1 MVDEHKHEHD
11 HEQEHDSADAHVSR
25 ASSPRFEGGTPSTRD
40 ELQQPPSKSEDLD
53 AAGRSLS
60 DALRISFVILKV
72 IMMILVVAFLASG
85 FKTVGSDEKALV
97 LRFGQIRGVGQEAIL
112 GPGAHWVFPYPI
124 DELVRIPVEKNIN
137 LAVNTFWYKETRD
150 DILGGGV
157 KPRNYVPDQ
166 LDPVQEGYC
175 LTGSQRNAPAAGPVA
190 APVPTAGAPQIRQG
204 DGSDYNIVH
213 TKWQVN
219 YQITGVEQFFRNLY
233 VHEALPGQIYF
244 DVMNQSITPLLR
256 SLVEDAVVKA
266 MVHYTIDEVLQ
277 SIDTIP
283 RRVQQ
288 LVQQKLDAIDSGIR
302 VVQVQLVSV
311 KWPKQVDQAFE
322 AFISASQTS
331 GQAITQSRTYAETT
345 LNKVA
350 GQAAEALARA
360 MQDKSSSE
368 PLRTSLWS
376 QTTGDVQDVIA
387 QARTYQTSV
396 VEKARANADYL
407 QSILPEY
414 RKRPQLVTRGIYV
427 DAMQEILRNV
437 DEKWVLDKGSNVKD
451 YEVRIN
457 LSRDTLL
464 KPKQNPQNAAPK

>member
-1 MVDEHKHEHD
+1 MVDEHKHEHE
-11 HEQEHDSADAHVSR
+11 HEHDSADAHVSR

-40 ELQQPPSKSEDLD
+40 EPQPPPSWGENLD

-60 DALRISFVILKV
+60 DALRVSFAILKV

-137 LAVNTFWYKETRD
+137 LAINTFWYKETRD
-150 DILGGGV
+150 DILGPGV
-157 KPRNYVPDQ
+157 KPRNYVPEQ

-175 LTGSQRNAPAAGPVA
+175 LTGSQRSAAPTAAVVQTIAAAGGP
-190 APVPTAGAPQIRQG
+190 PMRQG

-219 YQITGVEQFFRNLY
+219 YQVTGIEQFFRSIY
-233 VHEALPGQIYF
+233 VQEALPGDIYF
-244 DVMNQSITPLLR
+244 DVMNRSIAPLLR

-266 MVHYTIDEVLQ
+266 MVHYTIDETLQ

-288 LVQQKLDAIDSGIR
+288 YVQQKLDAIDSGIR

-331 GQAITQSRTYAETT
+331 GQAITQARTYAETT

-350 GQAAEALARA
+350 GQAAESLYRA
-360 MQDKSSSE
+360 VQDKNAGE
-368 PLRTSLWS
+368 AQQAALWS
-376 QTTGDVQDVIA
+376 QTTGDVQDAVA
-387 QARTYQTSV
+387 QAQTYQTSV
-396 VEKARANADYL
+396 VQKARANADYL
-407 QSILPEY
+407 RSILPEY
-414 RKRPQLVTRGIYV
+414 RKRPQLVARQLYL
-427 DAMQEILRNV
+427 DALQEVFQNV
-437 DEKWVLDKGSNVKD
+437 DEKFILDKSSNVKER
-451 YEVRIN
+451 EVRILIN
-457 LSRDTLL
+457 RDALL
-464 KPKQNPQNAAPK
+464 KPKQNPPTAASR

>member
-11 HEQEHDSADAHVSR
+11 HEHADAHE
-25 ASSPRFEGGTPSTRD
+25 P
-40 ELQQPPSKSEDLD
+40 QQPPSKSDNLD

-60 DALRISFVILKV
+60 DALRISFAILKV
-72 IMMILVVAFLASG
+72 IMIILVVAFLASG

-157 KPRNYVPDQ
+157 KPRNYVSDQ

-175 LTGSQRNAPAAGPVA
+175 LTGSQRSVPAAGPL
-190 APVPTAGAPQIRQG
+190 QIRQG

-219 YQITGVEQFFRNLY
+219 YQIAGVEQFFRNLY
-233 VHEALPGQIYF
+233 VHETLPGQIYF

-266 MVHYTIDEVLQ
+266 MVHYTIDEALQ

-322 AFISASQTS
+322 ASISASQAS

-345 LNKVA
+345 LNRVA
-350 GQAAEALARA
+350 GQAAEALSRA
-360 MQDKSSSE
+360 LQDKDGSE
-368 PLRTSLWS
+368 PQQASLWS
-376 QTTGDVQDVIA
+376 QTTGDVQETLSRA
-387 QARTYQTSV
+387 QTYQTSV

-407 QSILPEY
+407 LSILPEY

-427 DAMQEILRNV
+427 DAMQQILRNV
-437 DEKWVLDKGSNVKD
+437 DEKFILDKSSNAKER
-451 YEVRIN
+451 EVRILIN
-457 LSRDTLL
+457 RDALL
-464 KPKQNPQNAAPK
+464 KPKQNSQNAAPK

>member
-1 MVDEHKHEHD
+1 MVDEHRHEHEHEHD
-11 HEQEHDSADAHVSR
+11 SPDVHE
-25 ASSPRFEGGTPSTRD
+25 P
-40 ELQQPPSKSEDLD
+40 QQPPSKGDDLD

-60 DALRISFVILKV
+60 DALRISFAILKV
-72 IMMILVVAFLASG
+72 IMMILVVALLASG

-137 LAVNTFWYKETRD
+137 LAINTFWYKETRD

-175 LTGSQRNAPAAGPVA
+175 LTGSQRNAPLTVPVA
-190 APVPTAGAPQIRQG
+190 APVPTAAAAGSLQVRQG

-219 YQITGVEQFFRNLY
+219 YQIAGVEQFFRNIY
-233 VHEALPGQIYF
+233 IREALPGQIYF

-266 MVHYTIDEVLQ
+266 MVHYTIDEALQ

-322 AFISASQTS
+322 ASISASQTS
-331 GQAITQSRTYAETT
+331 GQAITQARTYAETT

-350 GQAAEALARA
+350 GQAAEALYRA
-360 MQDKSSSE
+360 LQDKNSSE
-368 PLRTSLWS
+368 QQRASLWT
-376 QTTGDVQDVIA
+376 QTTGDVQDTIA
-387 QARTYQTSV
+387 QAQTYQTSV

-407 QSILPEY
+407 LSILPEY
-414 RKRPQLVTRGIYV
+414 RKRPQLVARGIYV
-427 DAMQEILRNV
+427 DAIQDILRNV
-437 DEKWVLDKGSNVKD
+437 DEKFILDKSDNGKER
-451 YEVRIN
+451 EVRILVN
-457 LSRDTLL
+457 RDTLL

>member
-11 HEQEHDSADAHVSR
+11 HEHADVHE
-25 ASSPRFEGGTPSTRD
+25 PPP
-40 ELQQPPSKSEDLD
+40 PPSKSDNLD

-60 DALRISFVILKV
+60 DALRISFAILKV
-72 IMMILVVAFLASG
+72 IMIILVVAFLASG

-97 LRFGQIRGVGQEAIL
+97 LRFGKIRGVGQEAIL

-137 LAVNTFWYKETRD
+137 LAINSFWYKETRD
-150 DILGGGV
+150 DILGPGV

-175 LTGSQRNAPAAGPVA
+175 LTGSQRNAPAAAPVA
-190 APVPTAGAPQIRQG
+190 AAVRLPIRQG

-219 YQITGVEQFFRNLY
+219 YQITGVEQFFRNIY
-233 VHEALPGQIYF
+233 VHETLPGQIYF

-266 MVHYTIDEVLQ
+266 MVHYTIDEALQ

-311 KWPKQVDQAFE
+311 KWPKRVDQAFE

-350 GQAAEALARA
+350 GQAAETLYRALL
-360 MQDKSSSE
+360 DKNSSE
-368 PLRTSLWS
+368 QQQASLWS
-376 QTTGDVQDVIA
+376 ETTGDVQGTIA
-387 QARTYQTSV
+387 QAQTYQTSV

-437 DEKWVLDKGSNVKD
+437 DEKFILDKSKNAKER
-451 YEVRIN
+451 EVRILVN
-457 LSRDTLL
+457 RDALL
-464 KPKQNPQNAAPK
+464 KPRQNPQNAAPK